1 MSEGPNPAAVL
12 IGLFLLVAG
21 VCLVVLGGGCTINVL
36 VELGRSRGGSDHDF
50 TGLVL
55 TIALLMLAVGA
66 LMVWGG
72 MRLLKP
78 RDGDE

>member
-12 IGLFLLVAG
+12 IGLFLLIAG
-21 VCLVVLGGGCTINVL
+21 VCLVVLGGGCTISVL

-50 TGLVL
+50 TGL
-55 TIALLMLAVGA
+55 ALIISFLMLAVGG

-78 RDGDE
+78 RDE

>member
-1 MSEGPNPAAVL
+1 MSEGPSPGRVL
-12 IGLFLLVAG
+12 IGSFLLVAG
-21 VCLVVLGGGCTINVL
+21 VCLVLLGGGCTIMVL
-36 VELGRSRGGSDHDF
+36 GELGSSRGGDLDL

-55 TIALLMLAVGA
+55 TISLLMLAIGG

-78 RDGDE
+78 RDE

>member
-21 VCLVVLGGGCTINVL
+21 VCLVVLGGGCTISVL
-36 VELGRSRGGSDHDF
+36 GSRHPGGGELDL